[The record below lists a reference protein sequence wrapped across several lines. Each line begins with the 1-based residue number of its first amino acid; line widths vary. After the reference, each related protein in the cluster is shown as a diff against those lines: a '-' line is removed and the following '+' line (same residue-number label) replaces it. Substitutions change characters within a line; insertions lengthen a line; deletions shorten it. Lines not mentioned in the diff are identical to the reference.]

1 MMLGDFEVTVVS
13 DGSTY
18 RSSAKEMLHGIDA
31 KDTGELLA
39 RAFEQDSIPWTFNCF
54 LINTGKQ
61 LVLIDTG
68 IGSGMG
74 AAAGNL
80 VRNMRAAGYQPE
92 QVDEV
97 LLTHFHPDHS
107 GGLVVDGNRTFPNA
121 TIRANKLE
129 AEFWLSK
136 SNLDKAPAAMQ
147 PYFQGALAALKPY
160 TENGQFKPFL
170 AATTEVVPGI
180 TARAAAGHT
189 PGHTAFV
196 VQSKGTKLIL
206 WGDTIHIGV
215 VQFQRPRATFA
226 SDIDPPA
233 AVQSRLRLLDDAAQS
248 GALIGGSHLPF
259 PGLGHVR
266 RSGEAYEWVPL
277 PYSIAP

>member
-180 TARAAAGHT
+180 TARAAAGLGRYH
-189 PGHTAFV
+189 PYWRRPVSEAAGNLCFGH
-196 VQSKGTKLIL
+196 
-206 WGDTIHIGV
+206 
-215 VQFQRPRATFA
+215 RPTRSRSIAVAAARRCCAKRRAHWRF
-226 SDIDPPA
+226 PPA
-233 AVQSRLRLLDDAAQS
+233 VPWPRSRA
-248 GALIGGSHLPF
+248 
-259 PGLGHVR
+259 
-266 RSGEAYEWVPL
+266 
-277 PYSIAP
+277 

>member
-1 MMLGDFEVTVVS
+1 
-13 DGSTY
+13 
-18 RSSAKEMLHGIDA
+18 
-31 KDTGELLA
+31 
-39 RAFEQDSIPWTFNCF
+39 
-54 LINTGKQ
+54 
-61 LVLIDTG
+61 
-68 IGSGMG
+68 
-74 AAAGNL
+74 
-80 VRNMRAAGYQPE
+80 MRAAGYRPE

-107 GGLVVDGNRTFPNA
+107 GGLVVDGKRTFPNA

-129 AEFWLSK
+129 ADFWLSK
-136 SNLDKAPAAMQ
+136 SNLDKAPAPMQ

-160 TENGQFKPFL
+160 TESGQFKPFL

-196 VQSKGTKLIL
+196 VQSKGTQLIL

-233 AVQSRLRLLDDAAQS
+233 AVQSRLRLLDDAVQS